1 MVYVI
6 GLLLAFIAFLL
17 FLIGHDVT
25 HKADEMMSLLRRT
38 NELLL
43 GFPAVRRHSLH
54 LRLKQYREQ
63 LDADPKLKENNPFMF
78 DVDRLVKMLD
88 ETSTPEEKQAWWY
101 E

>member
-6 GLLLAFIAFLL
+6 GLLLAFITFLL
-17 FLIGHDVT
+17 FLIGHDLT

-54 LRLKQYREQ
+54 LRLKHYREQ
-63 LDADPKLKENNPFMF
+63 LRRDPDLEKNSPFMF

-88 ETSTPEEKQAWWY
+88 ETSTPEEKQSWWY